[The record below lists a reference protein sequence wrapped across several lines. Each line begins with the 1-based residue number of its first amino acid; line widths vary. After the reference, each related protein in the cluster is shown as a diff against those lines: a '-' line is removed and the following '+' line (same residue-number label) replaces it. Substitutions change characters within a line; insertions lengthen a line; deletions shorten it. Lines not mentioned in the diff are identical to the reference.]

1 MSLATSTP
9 LAADRSEESRPAAV
23 LLIDDDRSVHLLVG
37 RALEDTG
44 LRLSAV
50 TTAEEGLAVL
60 EKLQPEVVLLDIVLP
75 EINGLEL
82 FRKLR
87 ALDSRVPVVFITAGG
102 TSDTAIEAMK
112 LGAYD
117 YLLKPLDL
125 AKVRELVERAVENQR
140 LMRTPVEV
148 PRPDVTELSGD
159 RLVGRSTAMQE
170 VYKAIGR
177 VAPQDVTVLIRG
189 ESGTGKEL
197 VARAIYHHSKRSG
210 GPFLAVNCAAI
221 PEQLLE
227 SELFGH
233 EKGAFTSAERR
244 RIGKFEQCSGGSIF
258 LDEVGDMSPMVQSKM
273 LRLLQEQR
281 FERVGG
287 NETIQTDVR
296 IITATNRDLEKM
308 VAEGDF
314 REDLYYRL
322 NGFTITLPP
331 LRARGEDLP
340 LLIYHFLERLR
351 REFGKDIQG
360 LSSTALQ
367 TLLNYNWPGNVR
379 ELQSVLRQALLQT
392 TESIIFPEAL
402 PRLVAEGASPV
413 AAAATAAPAAEAGG
427 ELQAYVEQR
436 LREGSQALHAETV
449 DMMERYLLTRVLRQ
463 TEGNQSE
470 AARILGIT
478 RGSLRNKIRALGISI
493 GQVVTVDDGGDGD
506 E

>member
-1 MSLATSTP
+1 M
-9 LAADRSEESRPAAV
+9 
-23 LLIDDDRSVHLLVG
+23 
-37 RALEDTG
+37 
-44 LRLSAV
+44 
-50 TTAEEGLAVL
+50 
-60 EKLQPEVVLLDIVLP
+60 
-75 EINGLEL
+75 
-82 FRKLR
+82 
-87 ALDSRVPVVFITAGG
+87 
-102 TSDTAIEAMK
+102 
-112 LGAYD
+112 
-117 YLLKPLDL
+117 
-125 AKVRELVERAVENQR
+125 
-140 LMRTPVEV
+140 
-148 PRPDVTELSGD
+148 
-159 RLVGRSTAMQE
+159 
-170 VYKAIGR
+170 
-177 VAPQDVTVLIRG
+177 APQDVTVLIRG
-189 ESGTGKEL
+189 ESGTGTEL
-197 VARAIYHHSKRSG
+197 VARAIYHHSKRAG

-308 VAEGDF
+308 VADGDF

-331 LRARGEDLP
+331 LRGRGEDLP

-360 LSSTALQ
+360 LSSASLQ

-402 PRLVAEGASPV
+402 PRLVAEGATVTSAVPSAGIPV
-413 AAAATAAPAAEAGG
+413 ESAG
-427 ELQAYVEQR
+427 ELQSYIEQR
-436 LREGSQALHAETV
+436 LREGSQSLHAEAT

-478 RGSLRNKIRALGISI
+478 RGSLRNKIRSLGISI
-493 GQVVTVDDGGDGD
+493 GQVVTVDDGNEGD